1 MLFLCRVSRTWSA
14 ASSWTGVSAISSGL
28 HDGVNLLT
36 NAAGENLP
44 LTGTYSVSADNS
56 GRGTLTLNTFA
67 GVQTIAFYIVSKG
80 HLMLAETAPLISAG
94 EAFTGFDP
102 SPQNPGC
109 GTCVF
114 LWSGGPSFH
123 EAHVGIFH
131 DSAGNITGGT
141 QDSNTSG
148 NTSQES
154 ITGGSMTFG
163 PQFRTQMTLLI
174 AGQTNTVAAYP
185 SNGGMF
191 LLRKVFQPL
200 AGVALNQSSAVP
212 LNQSL
217 EGTYG
222 FEGSFSLLG
231 QFTTQ
236 DPGNTGSGTL
246 SGSLINGAAAE
257 ATVNGSFVMD
267 GTGRGTVNLS
277 GQTTLT
283 TRALDNT
290 KLLFTTA
297 DGKTGVLELQAAQ

>member
-1 MLFLCRVSRTWSA
+1 
-14 ASSWTGVSAISSGL
+14 
-28 HDGVNLLT
+28 
-36 NAAGENLP
+36 
-44 LTGTYSVSADNS
+44 
-56 GRGTLTLNTFA
+56 
-67 GVQTIAFYIVSKG
+67 
-80 HLMLAETAPLISAG
+80 
-94 EAFTGFDP
+94 
-102 SPQNPGC
+102 
-109 GTCVF
+109 
-114 LWSGGPSFH
+114 
-123 EAHVGIFH
+123 
-131 DSAGNITGGT
+131 
-141 QDSNTSG
+141 
-148 NTSQES
+148 
-154 ITGGSMTFG
+154 MTFG